1 MSAPTTARSLTL
13 IKWLTFLMFVMFAM
27 TTDSVGVIIPEI
39 IKEFHLSMTVAGAF
53 HYADMAGIAF
63 AGFFLGYLA
72 DKLGRKKTIILGLVL
87 FALNSYLFAVG
98 RAFTFFVLLLLI
110 SGAAIGIFKTG
121 ALALIGDITRST
133 TEHTAT
139 MNTVEG
145 FFAVGAIIGPAIVA
159 RLLAVGTSW
168 KWLYVI
174 AGTLC
179 VLLIVVATLVQY
191 PQTSTTAESVDL
203 KRTLM
208 MMKNPYALGFS
219 GLIFLYVAVEAA
231 IYVWMP
237 TLLSGYHGSLLW
249 VAAYAIS
256 IFFVLRA
263 AGRFIGSW
271 MLAHLNWAAVVTV
284 FSFAILACFVI
295 SMVGGIGVAVLALP
309 VSGLFMSVLY
319 PTLNSK
325 GISCFKKPEH
335 GAVAGVI
342 LFFTCISAVVAPL
355 AMAAISDHFGGAKYG
370 FLLATGFAALLFISL
385 LLNWIVNPTRDL
397 LHRLDVTE
405 YSTGDSQAAVGVNTA
420 N

>member
-1 MSAPTTARSLTL
+1 
-13 IKWLTFLMFVMFAM
+13 MFAM

>member
-1 MSAPTTARSLTL
+1 
-13 IKWLTFLMFVMFAM
+13 MFVMFAM

-168 KWLYVI
+168 MWLYVI